1 MSSVIAR
8 GHDVIAEAEAHSKII
23 EEYANGKKA
32 IDVPLDALS
41 NAESEY
47 DDESEEPAS
56 RAALLRLQGLI
67 NSAKTLEAKAE
78 RTPKKNVSADELNV
92 AKRAEERA
100 KKATYN
106 KEKTEE
112 QQVSFRALPLPGN
125 TPVKNNPLA
134 STKAFDARIG
144 SVDRLV
150 RQDRVLVDD
159 EDELASAMTS
169 MKLFSCENEEEKEQ
183 ARQRRAAKNLQK
195 RHLLDEVNKVL
206 LEEDGSTVDDDTST
220 VHGDIVGDRVEDPST
235 LAQQIA
241 QLESKLKHE
250 KTQRMAILN
259 DIVDIDLTAL
269 VDRIITKDA
278 GEDMTKRIVDHLRS
292 KIYEDIH
299 DFDSY
304 SIDSSQDERV
314 FLDTESP
321 TLFTRQEEWV
331 KRRDKKRLEAR
342 MQLEAD
348 RERAITGKPELSSA
362 KKSWQMAKEAHEE
375 ALKRANDATS
385 TKVVNKEKEK
395 DKVREVKV
403 IDWQKA
409 KESHDQAL
417 KKAMEQEEMK
427 RKAREEKKNANKV
440 EETPEQLAR
449 SEASCAVT
457 ESVKT
462 MKKKEERLQQPS
474 SQNHRESLRKSSVQL
489 IEQTRARS
497 KLEQQEAIF
506 LRGSKKS
513 EAKNLLL
520 DNDVSGGRFRRM
532 ESNINAFAGRSYAE
546 MSEKE
551 FRKLVKKITS

>member
-8 GHDVIAEAEAHSKII
+8 GHDVIAEAEAHSKIM

-32 IDVPLDALS
+32 IDVPLDSLS
-41 NAESEY
+41 NAESEHD
-47 DDESEEPAS
+47 DDEPEEPAS
-56 RAALLRLQGLI
+56 RAAFLRLEGLI
-67 NSAKTLEAKAE
+67 NNAKTLGTKAE

-106 KEKTEE
+106 KEKTAE
-112 QQVSFRALPLPGN
+112 QQVAFRALPLPGN

-134 STKAFDARIG
+134 STKAFEARIG

-150 RQDRVLVDD
+150 RRDKVVNDD
-159 EDELASAMTS
+159 DNASAITS
-169 MKLFSCENEEEKEQ
+169 ISLFSCENEEEKEQ
-183 ARQRRAAKNLQK
+183 ARLRRAAKNLQK

-206 LEEDGSTVDDDTST
+206 LVEDGPTADDDTST
-220 VHGDIVGDRVEDPST
+220 VHGDIAGDRVEDPST

-278 GEDMTKRIVDHLRS
+278 GEDMTRRIVDHLRS
-292 KIYEDIH
+292 KVNEDIH

-304 SIDSSQDERV
+304 SIDSSQEERV
-314 FLDTESP
+314 FVDTESP

-348 RERAITGKPELSSA
+348 REREITGKPELGSA

-385 TKVVNKEKEK
+385 TKVVNKDKEK
-395 DKVREVKV
+395 DKIRELKV

-417 KKAMEQEEMK
+417 KKATEQEEMK
-427 RKAREEKKNANKV
+427 RKAREEKNNANKA
-440 EETPEQLAR
+440 EEAPDQLVK
-449 SEASCAVT
+449 SEPCAVT

-462 MKKKEERLQQPS
+462 MKKKEERPQQPS

-506 LRGSKKS
+506 LRGGSKKS
-513 EAKNLLL
+513 EATNLLL
-520 DNDVSGGRFRRM
+520 GNDVSGGRFRRM

>member
-1 MSSVIAR
+1 MSSVIAQ

-32 IDVPLDALS
+32 IYVPLDTLS
-41 NAESEY
+41 NAESEH
-47 DDESEEPAS
+47 DDEPEEPAS
-56 RAALLRLQGLI
+56 RAALLRLEGLI
-67 NSAKTLEAKAE
+67 NNAKTLEAKAE

-106 KEKTEE
+106 KDKTAE

-134 STKAFDARIG
+134 STKAFEARIG

-150 RQDRVLVDD
+150 RQNKVVDD
-159 EDELASAMTS
+159 DTASAITS
-169 MKLFSCENEEEKEQ
+169 VSLYSCENEEEKEQ

-206 LEEDGSTVDDDTST
+206 LEEDGSTLDDDTST
-220 VHGDIVGDRVEDPST
+220 VGDRVEDPST

-269 VDRIITKDA
+269 VDRLITKDA

-314 FLDTESP
+314 FVDTESP

-348 RERAITGKPELSSA
+348 REREITGKPELGSA

-385 TKVVNKEKEK
+385 TKVVNKDKDK
-395 DKVREVKV
+395 DKVRELKV

-417 KKAMEQEEMK
+417 KKATEQEEMK
-427 RKAREEKKNANKV
+427 RKAREEKNNENKA
-440 EETPEQLAR
+440 EDAPDQLVK
-449 SEASCAVT
+449 SDPCAVT

-462 MKKKEERLQQPS
+462 MKKKEERSQQPS

-506 LRGSKKS
+506 LRGGSKKS

>member
-1 MSSVIAR
+1 MSSVIAQ
-8 GHDVIAEAEAHSKII
+8 GHDVIAEAEAHSQIM
-23 EEYANGKKA
+23 EEYVNGKKA

-41 NAESEY
+41 NAESK
-47 DDESEEPAS
+47 DDDESESEEPAS
-56 RAALLRLQGLI
+56 RAAYLRLEGLT
-67 NSAKTLEAKAE
+67 NNAKTLEAKAE

-106 KEKTEE
+106 KDKTAE
-112 QQVSFRALPLPGN
+112 QVSFRALPLPGN

-134 STKAFDARIG
+134 STKAFEARIG

-150 RQDRVLVDD
+150 RQNKVVDD
-159 EDELASAMTS
+159 DTASAITS
-169 MKLFSCENEEEKEQ
+169 VSLFSCENEEEKEQ

-206 LEEDGSTVDDDTST
+206 LEEDQSTVDDDTST
-220 VHGDIVGDRVEDPST
+220 VQGDIVGDRVEDPST

-269 VDRIITKDA
+269 VDRLITKDA

-292 KIYEDIH
+292 KICEDIH

-314 FLDTESP
+314 FVDAESP
-321 TLFTRQEEWV
+321 TLFTRQEEWM

-348 RERAITGKPELSSA
+348 REREITGKPELGSA

-385 TKVVNKEKEK
+385 TKVVSKDKEK
-395 DKVREVKV
+395 DKVKELKV

-417 KKAMEQEEMK
+417 KKATEQEEMK
-427 RKAREEKKNANKV
+427 RKAREEKNNANKAG
-440 EETPEQLAR
+440 EMPEQLVK
-449 SEASCAVT
+449 SEPCAVT

-462 MKKKEERLQQPS
+462 MKKKEERSQQPS

-520 DNDVSGGRFRRM
+520 DNDMCGGRFRRM

>member
-1 MSSVIAR
+1 MDYYFLSSTL
-8 GHDVIAEAEAHSKII
+8 
-23 EEYANGKKA
+23 ANGKKA
-32 IDVPLDALS
+32 IDVPLDTLS
-41 NAESEY
+41 NAESEH

-56 RAALLRLQGLI
+56 RAALLRLEGLI
-67 NSAKTLEAKAE
+67 NNAKTLEAKAE
-78 RTPKKNVSADELNV
+78 QTPKKNVSADELNV

-106 KEKTEE
+106 KEKTE
-112 QQVSFRALPLPGN
+112 QVSFRALPLPGN

-150 RQDRVLVDD
+150 RQNKVVDD
-159 EDELASAMTS
+159 DTASAITS
-169 MKLFSCENEEEKEQ
+169 VSLYSCENEEEKEQ

-206 LEEDGSTVDDDTST
+206 LEEDGSTLDDDTST

-269 VDRIITKDA
+269 VDRLITKDA

-304 SIDSSQDERV
+304 SIDSSQDDERCFV
-314 FLDTESP
+314 DTESP

-342 MQLEAD
+342 MQLKAD
-348 RERAITGKPELSSA
+348 REREITGKPELGSA

-385 TKVVNKEKEK
+385 TKVVNKDKDK
-395 DKVREVKV
+395 DKVRELKV

-417 KKAMEQEEMK
+417 KKATEQEEMK
-427 RKAREEKKNANKV
+427 RKAREEKNNANKA
-440 EETPEQLAR
+440 EEMPDQLVK
-449 SEASCAVT
+449 SEPCAVT

-462 MKKKEERLQQPS
+462 MKKKEERSQQPS

-506 LRGSKKS
+506 LRGGSKKS

>member
-1 MSSVIAR
+1 
-8 GHDVIAEAEAHSKII
+8 
-23 EEYANGKKA
+23 
-32 IDVPLDALS
+32 
-41 NAESEY
+41 
-47 DDESEEPAS
+47 
-56 RAALLRLQGLI
+56 
-67 NSAKTLEAKAE
+67 
-78 RTPKKNVSADELNV
+78 
-92 AKRAEERA
+92 
-100 KKATYN
+100 
-106 KEKTEE
+106 
-112 QQVSFRALPLPGN
+112 
-125 TPVKNNPLA
+125 
-134 STKAFDARIG
+134 
-144 SVDRLV
+144 
-150 RQDRVLVDD
+150 
-159 EDELASAMTS
+159 
-169 MKLFSCENEEEKEQ
+169 
-183 ARQRRAAKNLQK
+183 
-195 RHLLDEVNKVL
+195 
-206 LEEDGSTVDDDTST
+206 
-220 VHGDIVGDRVEDPST
+220 
-235 LAQQIA
+235 
-241 QLESKLKHE
+241 
-250 KTQRMAILN
+250 
-259 DIVDIDLTAL
+259 
-269 VDRIITKDA
+269 
-278 GEDMTKRIVDHLRS
+278 MTKRIVDHLRS

>member
-1 MSSVIAR
+1 MSSIAR
-8 GHDVIAEAEAHSKII
+8 AHRTIEEAEAHSKLM

-32 IDVPLDALS
+32 INVPLDNLF
-41 NAESEY
+41 NAESEH

-56 RAALLRLQGLI
+56 REAFLRLEGLI
-67 NSAKTLEAKAE
+67 NNAKTLEAKIE

-106 KEKTEE
+106 KEKTAE

-134 STKAFDARIG
+134 STKAFEARIG

-150 RQDRVLVDD
+150 RQNRVLDD
-159 EDELASAMTS
+159 TASATTS
-169 MKLFSCENEEEKEQ
+169 ISLFSCENEEEKEQ

-206 LEEDGSTVDDDTST
+206 LEEDGSTVDDDTNT
-220 VHGDIVGDRVEDPST
+220 VQSDIVGDRVEDPST

-269 VDRIITKDA
+269 VDRLITKDA

-314 FLDTESP
+314 FVDTDSP

-348 RERAITGKPELSSA
+348 REREITGKPELGSA

-375 ALKRANDATS
+375 ALKRANDATCS
-385 TKVVNKEKEK
+385 TKVVNKDKEK
-395 DKVREVKV
+395 DKVRELKV

-417 KKAMEQEEMK
+417 KKATEQEEMK
-427 RKAREEKKNANKV
+427 RKAREEKKNTNKV
-440 EETPEQLAR
+440 EEAPDQLVK
-449 SEASCAVT
+449 SEPCAVT

-462 MKKKEERLQQPS
+462 MKKKEERSQQPS

>member
-1 MSSVIAR
+1 MSSVIAQ
-8 GHDVIAEAEAHSKII
+8 GHDVIAAAEAHSKII

-32 IDVPLDALS
+32 IDIPLDTLS
-41 NAESEY
+41 NAESEH

-56 RAALLRLQGLI
+56 RAAFLRLEGLI
-67 NSAKTLEAKAE
+67 NNAKTLETKAE

-92 AKRAEERA
+92 AKRAEHRA
-100 KKATYN
+100 KKVVE
-106 KEKTEE
+106 EKTE
-112 QQVSFRALPLPGN
+112 QMSFRALPLPGN
-125 TPVKNNPLA
+125 TPIKNNPLA
-134 STKAFDARIG
+134 STKAFEARIG

-150 RQDRVLVDD
+150 RRDRVSNSP
-159 EDELASAMTS
+159 EQCSEAASAMASSVMTS
-169 MKLFSCENEEEKEQ
+169 KSLFSCENEEEKEQ

-206 LEEDGSTVDDDTST
+206 LEEDGSTADDDTST
-220 VHGDIVGDRVEDPST
+220 VHGGIIGDRVEDPST

-278 GEDMTKRIVDHLRS
+278 GEDMTKRIVDHLQR

-304 SIDSSQDERV
+304 SIDSSHDERV
-314 FLDTESP
+314 FVDTESP

-342 MQLEAD
+342 MQLEED
-348 RERAITGKPELSSA
+348 RKREITGKPELSSA

-375 ALKRANDATS
+375 ALKRANDAATS
-385 TKVVNKEKEK
+385 TKVVDKDKGK
-395 DKVREVKV
+395 DKVRELKV
-403 IDWQKA
+403 IDWQRA

-417 KKAMEQEEMK
+417 KKATEQEEMK
-427 RKAREEKKNANKV
+427 RKAREEKENANKV
-440 EETPEQLAR
+440 KETPEKPPR
-449 SEASCAVT
+449 SEACVVT

-462 MKKKEERLQQPS
+462 VKKKEERPQQPS
-474 SQNHRESLRKSSVQL
+474 FQNHRESLRKSSVQ
-489 IEQTRARS
+489 RS

-506 LRGSKKS
+506 LRESKKPD
-513 EAKNLLL
+513 AKNLE
-520 DNDVSGGRFRRM
+520 SGGRFRRM